1 VRQRWSWLVLAVFHR
16 WLLAQRQWV
25 RPGSAT
31 FMAIDCAVKRWQKLV
46 SFADDDD
53 MPVSNNWV
61 GNHIRP
67 NAQGIANWLFI
78 DGLRAGQLAA
88 GSWQLAAGSW
98 QRPSCACCI
107 RRASTG
113 TTPAGNSRTSFNG
126 CRCTRQHRRTA
137 AAPLVHRF
145 LGGDRRQ
152 TAGINVTSP
161 HADTPRAGI
170 RR

>member
-1 VRQRWSWLVLAVFHR
+1 VGRKALRYRQCLFWIEREIEGLPSDERRQVRQRWSWLVLAVFHR

-31 FMAIDCAVKRWQKLV
+31 FKAIDCAVKRWQKLV

-88 GSWQLAAGSW
+88 GSCHHALAAFGAH
-98 QRPSCACCI
+98 QRARHLRVLQGRPS
-107 RRASTG
+107 
-113 TTPAGNSRTSFNG
+113 
-126 CRCTRQHRRTA
+126 TA
-137 AAPLVHRF
+137 ADAPDSIDALLPHR
-145 LGGDRRQ
+145 
-152 TAGINVTSP
+152 
-161 HADTPRAGI
+161 
-170 RR
+170 